1 MKPPGGPDAFDDWI
15 GIDEAAAYLAIPV
28 RTLYLHAQ
36 QGRLPATKVGRTW
49 RFKRSRL
56 DEHLG
61 HADTESGNRGDTRQ
75 LESAFAGQ
83 RRYTSVANLAPLK
96 LIHC

>member
-1 MKPPGGPDAFDDWI
+1 MIPPGGPDAFDDWI
-15 GIDEAAAYLAIPV
+15 GIEEAAAYLAIPV

-56 DEHLG
+56 DEHLRRG
-61 HADTESGNRGDTRQ
+61 GADQSGTGRHPP
-75 LESAFAGQ
+75 A
-83 RRYTSVANLAPLK
+83 
-96 LIHC
+96 

>member
-1 MKPPGGPDAFDDWI
+1 MKPPGGPDPFDDWI

-61 HADTESGNRGDTRQ
+61 HRGKRR
-75 LESAFAGQ
+75 AGATLDSSNAWW
-83 RRYTSVANLAPLK
+83 RNKAA
-96 LIHC
+96 C

>member
-56 DEHLG
+56 DGHLG
-61 HADTESGNRGDTRQ
+61 HAE
-75 LESAFAGQ
+75 AG
-83 RRYTSVANLAPLK
+83 R
-96 LIHC
+96 